1 MKETCLSHQTIG
13 RRINDLGEDIEGKLK
28 DYLSTCD
35 HYSLALD
42 ESTDQGDTA
51 QWVIFIRGIDE
62 NLNVTEEILDLCH
75 MKGTITGRDIYE
87 YVNFTLEK
95 FNVDRRKFIQLQLM
109 VLLL

>member
-51 QWVIFIRGIDE
+51 QLVIFIRGIDE
-62 NLNVTEEILDLCH
+62 NFNVTEEMLDLCH
-75 MKGTITGRDIYE
+75 MKGTTTGRDIYE
-87 YVNFTLEK
+87 YVNLALEK
-95 FNVDRRKFIQLQLM
+95 CNVDS
-109 VLLL
+109 

>member
-51 QWVIFIRGIDE
+51 QLVIFIRGIDE
-62 NLNVTEEILDLCH
+62 NMNVTEEMLDLCH
-75 MKGTITGRDIYE
+75 MKGTTTGRDIYE
-87 YVNFTLEK
+87 YVNLALESLMLTEE
-95 FNVDRRKFIQLQLM
+95 KFIQLQLM